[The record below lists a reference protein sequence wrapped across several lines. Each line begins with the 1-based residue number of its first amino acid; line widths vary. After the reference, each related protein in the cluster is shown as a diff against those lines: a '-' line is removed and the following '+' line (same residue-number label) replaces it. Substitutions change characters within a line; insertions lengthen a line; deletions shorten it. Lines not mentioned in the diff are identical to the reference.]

1 MWMSGNAYSRTTAS
15 RPPLTSTCFLSSA
28 MCMIPPNDAVFAQ
41 PGTKP
46 VGADAPS
53 TSLRAG
59 SRPPIFVEN
68 ESPAPTTLVRAAI
81 LLRKFHRL
89 KIIERQSNVV
99 FCQRLRRGT
108 RFGHIFEFR
117 ELPALVKCGAIRKPV
132 QHRSHPPRKPLHQ
145 PYTSQTHLGVAV
157 QKIRF
162 SVQVESRNCFSEQT
176 DIGHRQIQSFG
187 SGRRHNVRRVSCQV
201 QAAVLHWLD
210 NKAAHSRDPL
220 LQDRSFDEFPS
231 LTRQANLQLLPDS
244 FIRPVRDIFIRR
256 ALQIQ
261 SCDLRRTHAV
271 QSKPAMV
278 VAVDQFLG

>member
-28 MCMIPPNDAVFAQ
+28 MCMIPPKDAVFAQ
-41 PGTKP
+41 PGTKH

-108 RFGHIFEFR
+108 RCGHIFEFR
-117 ELPALVKCGAIRKPV
+117 QLPALVKCGAIRKPV

-162 SVQVESRNCFSEQT
+162 SV
-176 DIGHRQIQSFG
+176 
-187 SGRRHNVRRVSCQV
+187 QV

-278 VAVDQFLG
+278 VAVDQFLGLGRGFG